1 MPKMLSLQ
9 GTGKT
14 KIMGTRLIDLLI
26 PLGDPE
32 LEERWGRVGHSSSPC
47 DKGRGRWGKMSG

>member
-14 KIMGTRLIDLLI
+14 ETMEKRLIDLLI

-32 LEERWGRVGHSSSPC
+32 L
-47 DKGRGRWGKMSG
+47 

>member
-9 GTGKT
+9 GTRKT
-14 KIMGTRLIDLLI
+14 DTMGMRLIDLLI

-32 LEERWGRVGHSSSPC
+32 RGEVGWGGTLI
-47 DKGRGRWGKMSG
+47 